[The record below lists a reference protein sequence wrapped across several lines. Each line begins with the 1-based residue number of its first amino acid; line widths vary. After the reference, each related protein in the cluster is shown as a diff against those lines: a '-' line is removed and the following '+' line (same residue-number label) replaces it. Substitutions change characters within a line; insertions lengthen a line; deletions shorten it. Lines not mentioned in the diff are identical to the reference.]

1 MNNFTQFQKNFE
13 NEKKFMDRYYDY
25 TSKWYDFSVKYA
37 RAIANATTESI
48 KSFEHSKNRSI
59 YSKQTQNQMRKT
71 FDSSLQEQ
79 IKKEDFTSSVS
90 DYLIASL
97 SFAEYFGIKKGY
109 QHFMDFFSAWN
120 KPIETIRDDVNRSAV
135 EVIKMDEGF
144 QLLHYKPLSKKRFKT
159 PLLMVY
165 SLINRHYILDLLP
178 KVSVIRQF
186 LEHGFDVY
194 ATDWTTSSSAHK
206 SMTLEELVQTCVGNS
221 VKKVQEITGEQ
232 KISLFGYCWGGI
244 FTLAYSALHTDS
256 VRNLIL
262 HATPVDLEKPNTV
275 IENLTKHVDA
285 DKLVDELGN
294 VPGSLINMAF
304 ILRNP
309 LEAALKYSTFF
320 SKPRNSDE
328 IMQFFAIET
337 WLYDSR
343 PIIGEIYR
351 EIVDKIYKKNLLI
364 KNKLKVGTKT
374 VDLNNLTM
382 PVLNII
388 GLKDDLVPPESG
400 RYIMCEIPSKDKKL
414 IEFPTGHVGL
424 CISKK
429 AHEQL
434 WPEVT
439 KWLASRSS

>member
-1 MNNFTQFQKNFE
+1 MSNFTQFQNFFE
-13 NEKKFMDRYYDY
+13 KEKKFMDRYYDY

-37 RAIANATTESI
+37 RAITNAITESI
-48 KSFEHSKNRSI
+48 KSFEHSKDQSF

-71 FDSSLQEQ
+71 FDGSLREQ

-90 DYLIASL
+90 DYLNASL

-109 QHFMDFFSAWN
+109 QYYMDFFSAWN
-120 KPIETIRDDVNRSAV
+120 KPIEPIRDNVNRSVA

-144 QLLHYKPLSKKRFKT
+144 QLLHYKPLTKKRFKT
-159 PLLMVY
+159 PLLVVY

-186 LEHGFDVY
+186 LENGFDVY

-221 VKKVQEITGEQ
+221 IKKVQEITGEQ

-244 FTLAYSALHTDS
+244 FTLAYSALHIDS

-285 DKLVDELGN
+285 DKLVDTLGN

-309 LEAALKYSTFF
+309 IEAVLKYSTFF

-388 GLKDDLVPPESG
+388 GLEDDLVPPESG
-400 RYIMCEIPSKDKKL
+400 RYIMCEIPSEDKKL

-424 CISKK
+424 CISQK
-429 AHEQL
+429 AHENL
-434 WPEVT
+434 WPQVVE
-439 KWLASRSS
+439 WLSKRS

>member
-1 MNNFTQFQKNFE
+1 MSNFTQYQKFFE
-13 NEKKFMDRYYDY
+13 KEKKFMNSYYDY

-37 RAIANATTESI
+37 GAIANATTESI
-48 KSFEHSKNRSI
+48 KSFEHSKDHSI
-59 YSKQTQNQMRKT
+59 YSRQTQNQMRKT
-71 FDSSLQEQ
+71 FDGSLREQ
-79 IKKEDFTSSVS
+79 IKKKDFTSSVS
-90 DYLIASL
+90 DYLNTSL

-109 QHFMDFFSAWN
+109 QHYMDFFSAWN
-120 KPIETIRDDVNRSAV
+120 KLIEPIRDNVNRSEV
-135 EVIKMDEGF
+135 EVIKMDKGF
-144 QLLHYKPLSKKRFKT
+144 QLLHYKPLTKKRFKT
-159 PLLMVY
+159 PLLVVY

-178 KVSVIRQF
+178 KVSVIRHF
-186 LEHGFDVY
+186 LENGFEVY
-194 ATDWTTSSSAHK
+194 ATDWTTPSSAQK
-206 SMTLEELVQTCVGNS
+206 SITLEEHVQTYVGNS

-244 FTLAYSALHTDS
+244 FTLAYSALHPDS

-285 DKLVDELGN
+285 DKLVDTLGN

-309 LEAALKYSTFF
+309 LETALKYSTFF

-351 EIVDKIYKKNLLI
+351 EIIDKIYKKNLLI
-364 KNKLKVGTKT
+364 KNKMKIGPKT
-374 VDLNNLTM
+374 VDLKNITM
-382 PVLNII
+382 PVLNIV
-388 GLKDDLVPPESG
+388 GMRDDLVPPDSA
-400 RYIMCEIPSKDKKL
+400 RYIMCEFQSDDKEL
-414 IEFPTGHVGL
+414 IEFPTGHIGL

-434 WPEVT
+434 WPKVT
-439 KWLASRSS
+439 KWLASRSI